1 MLKSHKSHLT
11 CSYCS
16 RIVKGPIALPC
27 DETICREH
35 LSERDVVKQ
44 NKIKCKKCS
53 EEFQVNGLEFKSN
66 IELMK
71 LLESHSYLS
80 SEELK
85 LKRELEDSIQKFFE
99 FYDEFSQKRTKLDL
113 DVYNHYQELRFQ
125 INQHREELKEKS
137 DEIDEIALAM
147 IDQTKKYEAL
157 YLRNIKE
164 GFSLFDDCKSLEH
177 VLNQIE
183 ETFRNPNLLI
193 QSIKEMQQ
201 KQETALNAIQ
211 SKLNEITLVKDTLIA
226 TNYFQPTFSP
236 INQEGETSTLFGL
249 IKLNACWLNVN
260 SFKGHIL
267 TSVQQYFILIK
278 LCEFSPSDKWS
289 LLYRGTRDGFGAKDF
304 HSKCDGHS
312 NTLTIVKAKESGFIF
327 GGYTTVTWESS
338 AGFKFK
344 SDPNAFIFSL
354 TNKDNKPVKMNIDPD
369 PNRHG
374 FAIYCRSSCG
384 PSFGG
389 GVDICI
395 ANNANT
401 TMNSV
406 SYLGSSYKHP
416 QYAYDTDEAKSFL
429 AGSHMFKLDEIEVYE
444 KRE

>member
-11 CSYCS
+11 CSFCS

-53 EEFQVNGLEFKSN
+53 EEFQVNGHEFKSN

-99 FYDEFSQKRTKLDL
+99 FYDKFSQKRTKLDL

-125 INQHREELKEKS
+125 IDQHREELKEKS

-164 GFSLFDDCKSLEH
+164 GFSSFDDCKSLEH

-183 ETFRNPNLLI
+183 ELFRNPNLLI
-193 QSIKEMQQ
+193 QTIKDMQQ
-201 KQETALNAIQ
+201 KQETALNDIQ
-211 SKLNEITLVKDTLIA
+211 SKLNEITIVKDTLIA

-236 INQEGETSTLFGL
+236 LNQEGETSLFGS
-249 IKLNACWLNVN
+249 IKLNACWLNVS
-260 SFKGHIL
+260 SFKGQIL
-267 TSVQQYFILIK
+267 TNAQEYFELIN
-278 LCEFSPSDKWS
+278 LCEFSPNDKFR
-289 LLYRGTRDGFGAKDF
+289 LLYRGTRDGFGAKAF

-338 AGFKFK
+338 YGDSEWK
-344 SDPNAFIFSL
+344 SDPNAFILSL
-354 TNKDNKPVKMNIDPD
+354 TNKDNKPVKMKINSNIH
-369 PNRHG
+369 NY
-374 FAIYCRSSCG
+374 AIFCHSECG

-389 GVDICI
+389 GVDICLD
-395 ANNANT
+395 NNADT
-401 TMNSV
+401 TSGSY
-406 SYLGSSYKHP
+406 SYLGR
-416 QYAYDTDEAKSFL
+416 T
-429 AGSHMFKLDEIEVYE
+429 
-444 KRE
+444 

>member
-1 MLKSHKSHLT
+1 MLKSEKSQVT

-16 RIVKGPIALPC
+16 RIVKDPILLPC
-27 DETICREH
+27 NDSICREH
-35 LSERDVVKQ
+35 LNERDVVRE
-44 NKIKCKKCS
+44 NIIKCAKCN

-80 SEELK
+80 SEEIE

-99 FYDEFSQKRTKLDL
+99 FYDKFSQKRTKLDL
-113 DVYNHYQELRFQ
+113 DVFDHYQELRFQ
-125 INQHREELKEKS
+125 IDQHREELNEKS

-183 ETFRNPNLLI
+183 DAFRNPNLLI
-193 QSIKEMQQ
+193 QSIKDMQQ

-211 SKLNEITLVKDTLIA
+211 SKLNQMTLVKDTLIA

-236 INQEGETSTLFGL
+236 INQEGGTSLFGS
-249 IKLNACWLNVN
+249 IKLNACWLNVS

-267 TSVQQYFILIK
+267 TSEQQYFELIK
-278 LCEFSPSDKWS
+278 VCEFSPNDTFR
-289 LLYRGTRDGFGAKDF
+289 LLYRATRDGFRSSDF

-312 NTLTIVKAKESGFIF
+312 STLTIFKAKGSSYIF
-327 GGYTTVTWESS
+327 GGYTTVDWESPTDR
-338 AGFKFK
+338 KCK

-354 TNKDNKPVKMNIDPD
+354 INKDNKPLKMNIDP
-369 PNRHG
+369 NYHVH
-374 FAIYCRSSCG
+374 AICCYSEFG
-384 PSFGG
+384 PTFGN
-389 GVDICI
+389 DII
-395 ANNANT
+395 IVNDANT
-401 TMNSV
+401 TMIGRSH
-406 SYLGSSYKHP
+406 LGSSYKHP
-416 QYAYDTDEAKSFL
+416 QYGLGTNEAFTFL
-429 AGSHMFKLDEIEVYE
+429 GGSYRFQLDEIEVYQKE
-444 KRE
+444 

>member
-1 MLKSHKSHLT
+1 MLKSQKSQLT

-35 LSERDVVKQ
+35 LNERDVVRE
-44 NKIKCKKCS
+44 NKIKCKKCND
-53 EEFQVNGLEFKSN
+53 EFQVKGHEFKSN

-85 LKRELEDSIQKFFE
+85 LKRELEECIQKFFQ
-99 FYDEFSQKRTKLDL
+99 FYDKFIQKRTKLDL
-113 DVYNHYQELRFQ
+113 DVFDHYQELRFQ
-125 INQHREELKEKS
+125 IDQHREELKEKS

-147 IDQTKKYEAL
+147 IDHTKKYEAL
-157 YLRNIKE
+157 YLENVKE

-177 VLNQIE
+177 ELNQIE

-193 QSIKEMQQ
+193 QSIKDMQQ
-201 KQETALNAIQ
+201 KQETVLNEIQ

-236 INQEGETSTLFGL
+236 INQEGGTSIFGS
-249 IKLNACWLNVN
+249 IKLNACWSNVN

-267 TSVQQYFILIK
+267 TSKQQYFKLIK

-312 NTLTIVKAKESGFIF
+312 NTFTIFKAKGSSYIF
-327 GGYTTVTWESS
+327 GGYTTVAWDSS
-338 AGFKFK
+338 SKWK

-354 TNKDNKPVKMNIDPD
+354 TNKDNKPVKMKIIPVY
-369 PNRHG
+369 HVH
-374 FAIYCRSSCG
+374 AIYCHSISGPTFGNDIAIVNDVNTSMICRSH
-384 PSFGG
+384 
-389 GVDICI
+389 
-395 ANNANT
+395 
-401 TMNSV
+401 
-406 SYLGSSYKHP
+406 LGAFYQHP
-416 QYAYDTDEAKSFL
+416 QYGLGTNETFTFL
-429 AGSHMFKLDEIEVYE
+429 AGSYRFQFDEIEVYQKE
-444 KRE
+444 